1 MEHNQDQ
8 LVKALQA
15 AQMYYYQDLP
25 MKKIAVELGVSHST
39 VSRLLA
45 WARSN
50 GLVEIRIHDL
60 RSRSSPLEELIKLH
74 FRLREVRVVPVS
86 ELAGEEMWQER
97 VARAAAAYLN
107 QLMAPNMI
115 LGVAWGNTVNQIAAH
130 LTPKLLVNAHV
141 VQLNGGGTI
150 TTRGNYYSG
159 ELITQ
164 FANNYDAQ
172 AHLLLAPAVFEFG
185 ATKRALW
192 RERSVRRI
200 LEMQAHA
207 DILLFSVGSFDD
219 NSRSAVYRSEYLSEE
234 DYAAMRQQGV
244 VADIANVML
253 RADGNYS
260 ELPINQRTCGPDL
273 NLFHHVDRAICVLS
287 GSQKLAGLRAA
298 LAGGYLTDLIIDEP
312 TARKLVQLFSAT

>member
-1 MEHNQDQ
+1 MEQNQDQ

-107 QLMAPNMI
+107 QLMEPNMI

-130 LTPKLLVNAHV
+130 LTPKALLDAHV
-141 VQLNGGGTI
+141 VQLNGGGSIPTL
-150 TTRGNYYSG
+150 GNYSSG
-159 ELITQ
+159 DIITQ
-164 FANNYDAQ
+164 FANNFDAQ
-172 AHLLLAPAVFEFG
+172 AHLLPAPAFFEF
-185 ATKRALW
+185 AETRQAMW

-200 LEMQAHA
+200 LEMQEQA
-207 DILLFSVGSFDD
+207 DIFLFSVGSFAD
-219 NSRSAVYRSEYLSEE
+219 NSSSAVYRSDYLSEK
-234 DYAAMRQQGV
+234 DYAEMRQQGV
-244 VADIANVML
+244 VGDIANVML
-253 RADGNYS
+253 RADGNFS
-260 ELPINQRTCGPDL
+260 DLPINERACGPDL
-273 NLFHHVDRAICVLS
+273 ALFHQVDRAVCVLS
-287 GSQKLAGLRAA
+287 GPQKLSGLRAA

-312 TARKLVQLFSAT
+312 TARKLVQLFSAA